1 MNSKVIS
8 SPVIVESEIMNAQEA
23 AAYLQISYWLVLKM
37 VRASQLPAFRCGNKI
52 MFRKSTIDS
61 FICAQERESYQG
73 NVELG

>member
-8 SPVIVESEIMNAQEA
+8 SPVVVESEIMNAQEA
-23 AAYLQISYWLVLKM
+23 AEYLKISYWLILKM
-37 VRASQLPAFRCGNKI
+37 VRELQLPAFRCGNKI

-61 FICAQERESYQG
+61 FIRAQERENYQG